1 MNVCLNPQKWAQF
14 SQMIDLRGHI
24 PRFTWKNEC
33 FPIYLLGN
41 PIHVCWNP
49 QNRSHFSKMIDLM
62 VNCIRLLKNMNVFS
76 SIFLEIQYMC
86 VETLRTGL
94 VYPRWSILGSYTLV
108 YSNNKFS
115 HLSPWKCHK
124 GVFKPSEQG
133 SFFQDNWFEGHIPRF
148 TLKMNLFP
156 SFFLETP

>member
-24 PRFTWKNEC
+24 PRLLEKWMFSHLSSWKSNTCVLKPSEQVSFFQDDRFDGQLHTFTQK
-33 FPIYLLGN
+33 
-41 PIHVCWNP
+41 
-49 QNRSHFSKMIDLM
+49 
-62 VNCIRLLKNMNVFS
+62 MNVFS

-133 SFFQDNWFEGHIPRF
+133 SFSQDNWFEGHIPRF